1 MPMHSTLSRRD
12 LSRLAFGLPL
22 LTLARP
28 GHAEETALQVGDQLF
43 GNRSVVEVSGQAD
56 NLPYRI
62 DWKQFPAAQPLLEA
76 LNAGAL
82 DVGMMGDL
90 SFFTVFAAGAPLR
103 AIGAYRAD
111 PRTQAILVRSES
123 PIQGVQDL
131 RGKRLA
137 GTRAGW
143 GQFLILATLKQAG
156 IDPSEVEIVLL
167 PPPEARSALAAGA
180 IDAWAVWEPYV
191 STEILERGARVVADG
206 RGLSPTITLVAAH
219 VDAIAAKHAALQ
231 DFLGRLSAGRAWVR
245 AHPAEY
251 ARYYAGLSKIPEAV
265 VQRSTEQQQVGFVAL
280 DDAVVAE
287 LQRAADLTVE
297 FGILRGRVDVASTID
312 RSFSAV

>member
-1 MPMHSTLSRRD
+1 MGATPTRRD
-12 LSRLAFGLPL
+12 LARLAFALPL
-22 LTLARP
+22 AALARP
-28 GHAEETALQVGDQLF
+28 ARAQATALSVGDQLF
-43 GNRSVVEVSGQAD
+43 GNRSVVEVAGQARD
-56 NLPYRI
+56 LPYAI

-103 AIGAYRAD
+103 AIGAYRSD
-111 PRTQAILVRSES
+111 PATQAILVRSDS
-123 PIQGVQDL
+123 PIRDVAEL
-131 RGKRLA
+131 KGKRLA

-143 GQFLILATLKQAG
+143 GQFLILATLKRAG
-156 IDPSEVEIVLL
+156 IDPSEIEIVLL

-191 STEILERGARVVADG
+191 SQEILERGARVVADG
-206 RGLSPTITLVAAH
+206 RGLSPTVTFVAAH

-251 ARYYAGLSKIPEAV
+251 ARYYAELSKIPEAV
-265 VQRSTEQQQVGFVAL
+265 VQRSTEQQQAGFVAL
-280 DDAVVAE
+280 DDSMVAE

-297 FGILRGRVDVASTID
+297 FGILRDRVDVASTID
-312 RSFSAV
+312 RSFSVV

>member
-1 MPMHSTLSRRD
+1 MGATPTRRD
-12 LSRLAFGLPL
+12 LARLAIALPL
-22 LTLARP
+22 ATLARP
-28 GHAEETALQVGDQLF
+28 ARAQAATLSVGDQLF
-43 GNRSVVEVSGQAD
+43 GNRSVVEVAGQARD
-56 NLPYRI
+56 LPYAI

-82 DVGMMGDL
+82 DVGMIGDL

-103 AIGAYRAD
+103 AIGAYRSD
-111 PRTQAILVRSES
+111 PATQAILVRSDS
-123 PIQGVQDL
+123 PIRDVAAL
-131 RGKRLA
+131 KGKRLA

-143 GQFLILATLKQAG
+143 GQFLILATLKRAG

-191 STEILERGARVVADG
+191 SQEILERGARTVADG
-206 RGLSPTITLVAAH
+206 RGLSPTVTFVAAH
-219 VDAIAAKHAALQ
+219 VDAIAAKRAALQ

-251 ARYYAGLSKIPEAV
+251 ARYYAELSKIPEAV
-265 VQRSTEQQQVGFVAL
+265 VQRSTEQQQAGFVAL
-280 DDAVVAE
+280 DDSVVAE

-297 FGILRGRVDVASTID
+297 FGILRDRVDVASTID
-312 RSFSAV
+312 RSFSVV